1 MYDTDIETIDS
12 ALKLFFD
19 DDNGCHICSALFD
32 FGIEMRVVG
41 EPSSSVVNNITH
53 DLWNISTLLV
63 RLEWMRSLSA
73 RSQLHT
79 ESWRS
84 FSGLDIENLFVQV
97 RSSMD
102 HATELIQHHL
112 PKGKGGQLP
121 DSFNKLHGSIDK
133 YDSRLPEQLQK
144 LIRSA
149 KWFDQMRSIR
159 DALVHQGGTPL
170 VFGEP
175 AESLQ
180 FQIYGKS
187 MNGYVFHPALMF
199 NENVVYFERY
209 TALLLANLLV
219 FLNDLGLILQS
230 IESTSMKIGP
240 VRSYTQGYSLLRGW
254 MIETRQFLLMSP
266 TERLTNDSKSPI

>member
-1 MYDTDIETIDS
+1 MYENEIETIDS

-19 DDNGCHICSALFD
+19 DDQGCHVCSALFD
-32 FGIEMRVVG
+32 FGIEMRVEG
-41 EPSSSVVNNITH
+41 KASSRVVSNITH

-73 RSQLHT
+73 KNQLHT

-84 FSGLDIENLFVQV
+84 FSSLDIENLFVQV

-102 HATELIQHHL
+102 HATELIQYHL
-112 PKGKGGQLP
+112 PNGKGGQLP

-149 KWFDQMRSIR
+149 KWFDQMRCIR
-159 DALVHQGGTPL
+159 DALVHQGGMPL

-175 AESLQ
+175 AENLQ
-180 FQIYGKS
+180 FQIYGKA
-187 MNGYVFHPALMF
+187 MIGYVSHPALMF
-199 NENVVYFERY
+199 NESVVYFERY
-209 TALLLANLLV
+209 TALLVANLFV
-219 FLNDLGLILQS
+219 FLNSLGLILQS
-230 IESTSMKIGP
+230 IESTSMKMGP

-254 MIETRQFLLMSP
+254 MIETRQFLLTSP
-266 TERLTNDSKSPI
+266 TKEQANNFKSPL